1 MVVSRGMLAE
11 PCKSARKCARMQG
24 IPAGYVFLVTIKNLI
39 LLLRSH
45 IFFVLRWSRGPHDGW
60 CVHIGVIFFRVG
72 SILTQCNYTVTTYS
86 CHQKSHIT
94 VALIYIFC
102 VALVAWSAWWMM
114 CSYWSNFFSGRI
126 HSHSMQLHCNYLQL
140 PSKIS
145 YYCCAHIYF
154 LCCVGRVVRVEVFI
168 LMVV

>member
-1 MVVSRGMLAE
+1 MVVSRGMLAG

-86 CHQKSHIT
+86 FHQKSHIT

-102 VALVAWSAWWMM
+102 VSLVAWSAIIIIIVARNFCLVLVWLRGLQIWFQLF
-114 CSYWSNFFSGRI
+114 CRVIFFRTGSILSCRFFFS
-126 HSHSMQLHCNYLQL
+126 
-140 PSKIS
+140 
-145 YYCCAHIYF
+145 F
-154 LCCVGRVVRVEVFI
+154 FI
-168 LMVV
+168 PIKKMHW